1 MYVYIYMHI
10 RSSSSKYLNISIQ
23 SAINTIVRAYRAAA
37 EREISIGTYS
47 TCKSFYVYVYV
58 HAKYSSHQSS
68 CYEDNY

>member
-1 MYVYIYMHI
+1 MYVYIYIHI

-58 HAKYSSHQSS
+58 L
-68 CYEDNY
+68 